1 MASSKASK
9 YFEFIL
15 VRMGSEGYRGVGG
28 VDEEIALTAMYCAS
42 ISLSAS
48 PVFLRSFF
56 VGFQSLDSQLE
67 LSDDSLD

>member
-1 MASSKASK
+1 
-9 YFEFIL
+9 
-15 VRMGSEGYRGVGG
+15 MGSEGYRGVGG